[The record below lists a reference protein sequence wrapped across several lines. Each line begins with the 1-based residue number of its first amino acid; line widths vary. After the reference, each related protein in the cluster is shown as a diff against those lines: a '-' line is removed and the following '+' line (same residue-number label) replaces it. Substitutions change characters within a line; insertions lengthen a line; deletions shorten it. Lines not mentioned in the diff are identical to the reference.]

1 MATDGLVGTPSET
14 WAVKRG
20 DLKWNIQ
27 LSSWTWCGC
36 SKGKDTEE
44 GAFVDLDVTIKGS
57 LAAERKNSS
66 SNSSF
71 GLGGGL
77 SLELSRQVLVDKKLQ
92 AMSAGFPKV
101 AIQGTATTLTFRF
114 PRITNSA
121 LYDPVITGF
130 VSAPAPAPV
139 PVSASDV
146 RKSHGMSW
154 ASTLAS
160 LAAALAV
167 PSRS

>member
-1 MATDGLVGTPSET
+1 
-14 WAVKRG
+14 
-20 DLKWNIQ
+20 
-27 LSSWTWCGC
+27 
-36 SKGKDTEE
+36 
-44 GAFVDLDVTIKGS
+44 LDVTIKGS
-57 LAAERKNSS
+57 LAAQRKNSS

-77 SLELSRQVLVDKKLQ
+77 SLELSRQVLVDKKWQ

-101 AIQGTATTLTFRF
+101 AIQGSATTLTFRF
-114 PRITNSA
+114 PRFTNSA

-130 VSAPAPAPV
+130 VSAPAPV

>member
-1 MATDGLVGTPSET
+1 M
-14 WAVKRG
+14 
-20 DLKWNIQ
+20 
-27 LSSWTWCGC
+27 
-36 SKGKDTEE
+36 
-44 GAFVDLDVTIKGS
+44 
-57 LAAERKNSS
+57 
-66 SNSSF
+66 
-71 GLGGGL
+71 
-77 SLELSRQVLVDKKLQ
+77 ELSRQVLVDKKWQ

-114 PRITNSA
+114 PRFTNSA

-130 VSAPAPAPV
+130 VSAHAPTPV

-160 LAAALAV
+160 LAAAFAV
-167 PSRS
+167 PSRRI